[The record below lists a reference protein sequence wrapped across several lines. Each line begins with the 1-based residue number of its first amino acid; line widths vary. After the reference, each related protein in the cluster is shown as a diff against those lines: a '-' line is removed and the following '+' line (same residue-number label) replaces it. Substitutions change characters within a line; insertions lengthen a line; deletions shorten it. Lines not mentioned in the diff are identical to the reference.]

1 MIPKLKTIP
10 QLIAE
15 VTAEQPS
22 ILPTIDKLYDC
33 MKNGSI
39 HVYMVYD
46 VPLLNQTEVK
56 KILEF

>member
-22 ILPTIDKLYDC
+22 IIPTINKLYDC
-33 MKNGSI
+33 IKEGII
-39 HVYMVYD
+39 HVYMVND
-46 VPLLNQTEVK
+46 IPLLNQTEVEE
-56 KILEF
+56 ILEL